1 MEFKS
6 VLKILAREGYPNP
19 NLGNIFDAIDY
30 DSSNFLTDLVE
41 NLGEE
46 GANLFVNK
54 TLNSLSSGVN
64 SEIQIKIPE
73 IYGYP
78 GSWVNI
84 IINNF
89 YIDLDESEYDVMVNY
104 SWGDDN
110 KFFME
115 DGTETTLGDMAED
128 VDMGGM
134 GEWHD
139 FLDDLLNSANGYIA
153 ERCGFGIWY
162 N

>member
-30 DSSNFLTDLVE
+30 DSGNFLRDLVE

-46 GANLFVNK
+46 GATEFVSK
-54 TLNSLSSGVN
+54 TLSRLSSGIN
-64 SEIQIKIPE
+64 SEIQIKISD

-78 GSWVNI
+78 GSWVNLI
-84 IINNF
+84 IHNF
-89 YIDLDESEYDVMVNY
+89 FIDLHESEYDVMVNY
-104 SWGDDN
+104 SWGDN
-110 KFFME
+110 KFFLE
-115 DGTETTLGDMAED
+115 DGTETTLEDMADE

-153 ERCGFGIWY
+153 ERCAFGIWY
-162 N
+162 Q